1 MKIIQALIKAY
12 TYYLC
17 LSPSLLG
24 ENCEKWCYFAL
35 AFENNQNFS
44 INDFNIHHPK
54 SLFNFNICH
63 FIFFLF
69 ILSFSITSLGIFFF
83 FICQQHGIR
92 LYDPVRECTE
102 SGHRYLST
110 GIKTQSSRLSVSK
123 QFNIVSFHD
132 LTIIQEHNYLSLL
145 DFVRHLIAWFCSFCH
160 LKPVLS
166 AYSWELSQQLA
177 YFREKKN
184 LYSNI
189 SFCHHR

>member
-1 MKIIQALIKAY
+1 MTL
-12 TYYLC
+12 T
-17 LSPSLLG
+17 
-24 ENCEKWCYFAL
+24 
-35 AFENNQNFS
+35 S
-44 INDFNIHHPK
+44 ITRRVYSTLTFV
-54 SLFNFNICH
+54 
-63 FIFFLF
+63 
-69 ILSFSITSLGIFFF
+69 ILSSSCLFCPLALLLQGFFF
-83 FICQQHGIR
+83 FLICQQHGIR